1 MIFHESAILSYKEQY
16 ALDGFRYYLIDNNI
30 TLPEGFD
37 DEDRLI

>member
-1 MIFHESAILSYKEQY
+1 MIFHESAILSAKEQT
-16 ALDGFRYYLIDNNI
+16 ALDGFRKYLEENKI